1 MAFGFLR
8 PNSDSV
14 RLNRPKLADVDFSK
28 DFDEEEDFEEDSFNN
43 LSEEVEQENTFE
55 EDSYEE
61 DSYNESEDDDFD
73 LPEEVDVDEDLPSLN
88 SFEIPEGRPSVEDIF
103 SVADKALE
111 DLDNT
116 GPQKTIDHSYVSE
129 YHNESNTTGEGH
141 TLFMDGELQRRIKEI
156 LEDEDNGLKID
167 EPSFVFRVEHRLQV
181 ISHCEKLI
189 KDFEKD
195 LIPDRKR
202 IEKLAIT
209 KNENEK
215 IEKAFLMKKIFLLEE
230 SRKNFY
236 VIVRDSLVDLDEIF
250 DGNFIFRNESQLIA
264 LIRKKISSI
273 ETASNTFSE
282 SLGEN

>member
-14 RLNRPKLADVDFSK
+14 RLNKPKLADVDFSK
-28 DFDEEEDFEEDSFNN
+28 DFDKEEDFEEDSFNN
-43 LSEEVEQENTFE
+43 FSEEVEQENTFE
-55 EDSYEE
+55 EDSY
-61 DSYNESEDDDFD
+61 NESEEEDDFD

-103 SVADKALE
+103 NIADKALE
-111 DLDNT
+111 ELDST
-116 GPQKTIDHSYVSE
+116 GPQKTVENSYVSE

-156 LEDEDNGLKID
+156 LEDEDNGLKVD

-181 ISHCEKLI
+181 ISHCENLI
-189 KDFEKD
+189 KDFEKY
-195 LIPDRKR
+195 LIPSRRR
-202 IEKLAIT
+202 IEKIAIT
-209 KNENEK
+209 KNDDEK

-236 VIVRDSLVDLDEIF
+236 VIARDSLVDLDEIF
-250 DGNFIFRNESQLIA
+250 DGNFIFRNESQLIT

-273 ETASNTFSE
+273 ETASNMFSG
-282 SLGEN
+282 SLGEE